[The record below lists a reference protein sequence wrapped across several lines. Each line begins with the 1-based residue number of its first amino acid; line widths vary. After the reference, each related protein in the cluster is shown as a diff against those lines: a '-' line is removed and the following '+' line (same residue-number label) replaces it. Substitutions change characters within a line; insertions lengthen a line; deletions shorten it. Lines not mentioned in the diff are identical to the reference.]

1 MPASGRYRTPGNC
14 GAIWPKPLP
23 ACRFAP
29 EHLQP
34 FIEETQTAK
43 RQPALMREDL
53 HGTALALKLEALLAQ
68 RRAQWFAMLPL
79 RGVADASALEQE
91 SRASVRKGVVL
102 LDLKRESDA
111 LYQGYLARVLK
122 FALLGAAA
130 IALLLAAA
138 LRSLRRAWEVLAPL
152 AAAVIV
158 TVAILIA
165 GGDRLNIFHVVAL
178 LLVIGVGS
186 NYNTLFFERRNMANA
201 SPERTVTS
209 LLFCN
214 LSTVIGFGVIGFA
227 STPVLSAIGSTV
239 AIGAFSQLGLR
250 RYPHCPLVPLK
261 CTNREGRQGRQGRQV
276 KTGAGRRG

>member
-1 MPASGRYRTPGNC
+1 
-14 GAIWPKPLP
+14 
-23 ACRFAP
+23 
-29 EHLQP
+29 
-34 FIEETQTAK
+34 
-43 RQPALMREDL
+43 
-53 HGTALALKLEALLAQ
+53 
-68 RRAQWFAMLPL
+68 MLPL
-79 RGVADASALEQE
+79 RGVAEASALEQE
-91 SRASVRKGVVL
+91 IARLGPHGVVL
-102 LDLKRESDA
+102 LDLKHESDA
-111 LYQGYLARVLK
+111 LYQGYRSRVLK
-122 FALLGAAA
+122 VALFGAAA

-186 NYNTLFFERRNMANA
+186 NYTLFFERRNMANA
-201 SPERTVTS
+201 SPERTATS

-239 AIGAFSQLGLR
+239 AIGAFLS
-250 RYPHCPLVPLK
+250 LVFAAILTTTAAP
-261 CTNREGRQGRQGRQV
+261 R
-276 KTGAGRRG
+276 AA